1 MASSK
6 TDILTPQADK
16 VLTSYRHSKD
26 AFQTS
31 IEYSEKAM
39 RYVNNESWDS
49 ATVSDAKKHKK
60 PTLKYNII
68 IPILSTL
75 QGNEQL
81 NKRKARIKP
90 QGFGDTEVADIMNG
104 RWGALNDEQ
113 DIEEKVQVAFMDALI
128 SRMGGWI
135 QRDFTL
141 SKEGYLDFEYSV
153 LNNMRVWMDP
163 EARASDY
170 ELKNARFIVKEG
182 WESLDVIKDKYGL
195 NESEYSDEAK
205 VEWWKALVDVFSRF
219 KDQKHTSDPGYDKEN
234 DRYKVLEMQ
243 ERVSRKVYRVFDGE
257 SYFTIDPKAFKA
269 MKEINGAM
277 QILSEEYD
285 TQIHYTT
292 IIPFFE
298 NAVVLDEPSPSPV
311 GNFDVFPVFSYNY
324 NIQVNEQTSL
334 VDLLIDIQDDINKG
348 KSQARDYV
356 TQLLSG
362 GLFIDKR
369 EKEAIK
375 QLRKRGNQP
384 NQVYELNNM
393 GIMPQRIAPGQIP
406 PDIFNNTENSMQY
419 AQRVSLINEAMKGEA
434 GRSGESG
441 VLFEKKIERAA
452 SAINPYYKNVSN
464 LRKAIAKD
472 FVDHFSYVYAED
484 DRVINIKNNEG
495 KYEESLINLNMA
507 GKVLND
513 VKNASLRVELDE
525 GEDNVTAKEEGF
537 ERMLAL
543 TNVISSVNP
552 QFVDL
557 RTLVASAPIPESDKM
572 VEYIDQQITAQ
583 SESAAEQ
590 AQIEKTKRMLENQ
603 QIQRGMINDEE
614 KLKIEAEKARSQAS
628 G

>member
-1 MASSK
+1 MAYK
-6 TDILTPQADK
+6 ADILTPQADK
-16 VLTSYRHSKD
+16 VITSYKHSRD
-26 AFQTS
+26 AFATA

-39 RYVNNESWDS
+39 RYVNNESWESS
-49 ATVSDAKKHKK
+49 AVSDAIKHKK

-90 QGFGDTEVADIMNG
+90 QGLGDTQVADIMNG
-104 RWGALNDEQ
+104 RWSVLNDEQ
-113 DIEEKVQVAFMDALI
+113 DIEEKIQVAFMDALI
-128 SRMGGWI
+128 TRMGGWI
-135 QRDFTL
+135 QRDFKL
-141 SKEGYLDFEYSV
+141 SDEGYLDFDYSV

-163 EARASDY
+163 ESRASDY
-170 ELKNARFIVKEG
+170 ELKNARFIIKEG
-182 WESLDVIKDKYGL
+182 WENLDVIKDKYGL
-195 NESEYSDEAK
+195 SEEDYKNEDK
-205 VEWWKALVDVFSRF
+205 VQWWKALVETISRF
-219 KDQKHTSDPGYDKEN
+219 KDKKHTADPDYDKEN

-257 SYFTIDPKAFKA
+257 SYFTIDPKGFKA
-269 MKEINGAM
+269 MREINESL
-277 QILSEEYD
+277 QVLSEEYESK
-285 TQIHYTT
+285 IHYTT
-292 IIPFFE
+292 IIPYFE
-298 NAVVLDEPSPSPV
+298 NAVVLDEPSPSPT

-334 VDLLIDIQDDINKG
+334 VDLLIDIQDDINKA
-348 KSQARDYV
+348 KSQTRDYV

-375 QLRKRGNQP
+375 QIRKRGNQP

-393 GIMPQRIAPGQIP
+393 GLMPQRIAPGTIP

-419 AQRVSLINEAMKGEA
+419 AQRVSLVNEAMKGES
-434 GRSGESG
+434 GKSGESG
-441 VLFEKKIERAA
+441 ILFQKKIERAA

-464 LRKAIAKD
+464 LRKSMARD

-484 DRVINIKNNEG
+484 DRIINIQNAEG
-495 KYEESLINLNMA
+495 KYEESIINLNMA

-543 TNVISSVNP
+543 TNVISQVNP
-552 QFVDL
+552 QFVDV
-557 RTLVASAPIPESDKM
+557 RTLVASAPIPEADKM
-572 VEYIDQQITAQ
+572 VEYIDQQIASQ
-583 SESAAEQ
+583 SEQAAEQ
-590 AQIEKTKRMLENQ
+590 GQIEKTKAILENQ
-603 QIQRGMINDEE
+603 KIQRGILNDEE
-614 KLKIEAEKARSQAS
+614 KIRLEEERIRKGA
-628 G
+628 

>member
-1 MASSK
+1 MAQGYG
-6 TDILTPQADK
+6 ILTPQADK
-16 VLTSYRHSKD
+16 VKVAYQHSKD
-26 AFQTS
+26 SFANS

-39 RYVNNESWDS
+39 RYVNNESWDPS
-49 ATVSDAKKHKK
+49 VVADAKKHKK
-60 PTLKYNII
+60 PTLRYNII

-90 QGFGDTEVADIMNG
+90 QGMGDTQIADIMNG

-113 DIEEKVQVAFMDALI
+113 DIEEKIQTVFLDALI

-141 SKEGYLDFEYSV
+141 SEEGYLDFEYSV
-153 LNNMRVWMDP
+153 LNNMRVWLDP
-163 EARASDY
+163 EARAFDY
-170 ELKNARFIVKEG
+170 ELKNARYVIKEG
-182 WESLDVIKDKYGL
+182 WENLDVIRDKYGL
-195 NESEYSDEAK
+195 KEEDYKNEDK
-205 VEWWKALVDVFSRF
+205 IKWWKALVDTFSRF
-219 KDQKHTSDPGYDKEN
+219 KDKKHTSDPDYDKEN
-234 DRYKVLEMQ
+234 DRYKILEMQ
-243 ERVSRKVYRVFDGE
+243 ERVSKKVYRVFDGE
-257 SYFTIDPKAFKA
+257 AYFTIDPEAFKA
-269 MKEINGAM
+269 MKEINPSI
-277 QILSEEYD
+277 QILSEEQE
-285 TQIHYTT
+285 TKIHVTA
-292 IIPFFE
+292 IIPYFDD
-298 NAVVLDEPSPSPV
+298 AVVLDEPSPSPV
-311 GNFDVFPVFSYNY
+311 GRFDVFPVFSYNY

-348 KSQARDYV
+348 KSQTRDYV

-419 AQRVSLINEAMKGEA
+419 AQRVSLINEAMKGES
-434 GRSGESG
+434 GKSGESG

-464 LRKAIAKD
+464 RRKSLAKD
-472 FVDHFSYVYAED
+472 FVDHFSYIYAED
-484 DRVINIKNNEG
+484 DRIINIKNPDG
-495 KYEESLINLNMA
+495 KHEQEILNLNMA
-507 GKVLND
+507 GKQLNS
-513 VKNASLRVELDE
+513 VKNVSLRVELDE

-543 TNVISSVNP
+543 TNVISQVNP
-552 QFVDL
+552 QFVDV

-572 VEYIDQQITAQ
+572 VEFIDQQISAQ

-590 AQIEKTKRMLENQ
+590 AQLEKTKAELENQ
-603 QIQRGMINDEE
+603 QIQRGIINDEE
-614 KLKIEAEKARSQAS
+614 KLKIEAEKVRKQAN